1 MIIIK
6 KYFKYIGL
14 IGICLLSF
22 YYTEQVALYIKDKN
36 PIMKSIKDISSTKY
50 VNSINCS
57 IIEDIYIIPGYNGKE
72 VNEEAS
78 FSNMKTTEYNENL
91 LVFSEVKPNISLEDN
106 KDKII
111 IRGNHKKNAV
121 SLLFENNNY
130 LSKYVI
136 QKKYKVN
143 LLIEKEIYDK
153 DYELINNSNDKNT
166 YKKIERYL
174 NKNSMNKELC
184 YTTTKSIPSLCN
196 NKYTFTHSL
205 EINHSN
211 ISTQINT
218 ITSGDIIL
226 IKDSLS
232 LSELDIILN
241 QISYKDLNIVPI
253 STLISESNKLEK

>member
-1 MIIIK
+1 M
-6 KYFKYIGL
+6 
-14 IGICLLSF
+14 
-22 YYTEQVALYIKDKN
+22 Q
-36 PIMKSIKDISSTKY
+36 SIKNVSSTKY

-91 LVFSEVKPNISLEDN
+91 LVFNEVKPNISLEDN

-121 SLLFENNNY
+121 SLLFENDNY
-130 LSKYVI
+130 LSKYLI
-136 QKKYKVN
+136 QKNYKVN
-143 LLIEKEIYDK
+143 LLIEEEIYYK
-153 DYELINNSNDKNT
+153 DYELINNSNNKNT
-166 YKKIERYL
+166 YKKIDRYL
-174 NKNSMNKELC
+174 NKNNINKKLC
-184 YTTTKSIPSLCN
+184 YTNDKTIPSLCN
-196 NKYTFTHSL
+196 GKYIFTHSL

-211 ISTQINT
+211 LSTQLNT

-241 QISYKDLNIVPI
+241 QISYKDLSIIPI
-253 STLISESNKLEK
+253 SNLISESN